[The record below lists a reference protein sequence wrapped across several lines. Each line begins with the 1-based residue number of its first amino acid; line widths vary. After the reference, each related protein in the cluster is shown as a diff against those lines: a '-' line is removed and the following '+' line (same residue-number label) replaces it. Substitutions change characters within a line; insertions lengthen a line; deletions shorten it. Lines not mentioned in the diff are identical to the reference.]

1 MTSDKQQ
8 TDYNFYSLNNNKKT
22 FDFKISEDDRG
33 GFGVNQF
40 FVKDNRFY
48 SIANRYLCSMEQ

>member
-1 MTSDKQQ
+1 MEET
-8 TDYNFYSLNNNKKT
+8 TELNYFSLNNNKKT
-22 FDFKISEDDRG
+22 FDFKLTEDDRG

-48 SIANRYLCSMEQ
+48 VIL